1 MEGARVGSVR
11 PSLHRLASFLTCG
24 RRLPPRCFR
33 PLPNMGVAFHE
44 VAASSEQSIAHG
56 QPSQR
61 AFSTTAA
68 MRSLDAGAVSLK
80 AGATHAAV
88 RGAATQAGIASAASH
103 AGIVSEARHAGT
115 VSGAQ
120 GPAVEAIPEAVVV
133 VGAGQMGTG
142 IALTAAR
149 AAVQASFSAS
159 CVPTGR
165 VCLVDVSHSSLR
177 AASCFVATWLS
188 SQREKSKLTA
198 EEAAAIESVIRFGH
212 LNLPSD
218 LAAPSSSSP
227 PRAGAAAG
235 PEPSASSGHDRVLCA
250 SNELSD
256 CDFVVEASPENYA
269 LKARLFA
276 FLSSV
281 VPPGAVLATNTSSIS
296 ITRLAASVSKPE
308 RMLGVH
314 FMNPVPVMPL
324 VELVKGLQTNDST
337 VKRATAFARR
347 MGKHVA
353 VALDRPGFVANRIL
367 MPYINEAVQ
376 TLQDGVASV
385 DDIDAILRLGANLPM
400 GPLRLADFIGLD
412 TCLSI
417 MKILHQDFADSKYR
431 PAPLLAQYV
440 HAGWLGK
447 KVKRGFYN
455 DY

>member
-1 MEGARVGSVR
+1 MPLSSFIFIGR
-11 PSLHRLASFLTCG
+11 ASAK
-24 RRLPPRCFR
+24 PPA
-33 PLPNMGVAFHE
+33 PTAVTPAHADYP
-44 VAASSEQSIAHG
+44 AANAEADN
-56 QPSQR
+56 
-61 AFSTTAA
+61 A
-68 MRSLDAGAVSLK
+68 
-80 AGATHAAV
+80 
-88 RGAATQAGIASAASH
+88 GAATTATTVAVTTVAATTVAATAVAVTTVAATTGAATTATTGAATTGAAVTSAT
-103 AGIVSEARHAGT
+103 GVSVAAT
-115 VSGAQ
+115 SGMGG
-120 GPAVEAIPEAVVV
+120 GPPVAVGVP
-133 VGAGQMGTG
+133 
-142 IALTAAR
+142 AAR
-149 AAVQASFSAS
+149 SLAGCHFFLAFVCTWFPLVCVQASFSAS